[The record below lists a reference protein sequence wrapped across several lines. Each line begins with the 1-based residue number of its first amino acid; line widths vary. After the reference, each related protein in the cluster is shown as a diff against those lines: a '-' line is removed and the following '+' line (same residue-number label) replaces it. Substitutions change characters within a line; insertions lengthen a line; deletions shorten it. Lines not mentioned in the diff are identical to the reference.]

1 MCTTVLFLL
10 LELIDSLLS
19 MLKSVD
25 SACCA
30 HNDGTGPDVA
40 VYLKG
45 SNLMMV
51 AHLL

>member
-1 MCTTVLFLL
+1 
-10 LELIDSLLS
+10 

-25 SACCA
+25 GACCA
-30 HNDGTGPDVA
+30 HNDGTGPDFA

-51 AHLL
+51 QALISLCT